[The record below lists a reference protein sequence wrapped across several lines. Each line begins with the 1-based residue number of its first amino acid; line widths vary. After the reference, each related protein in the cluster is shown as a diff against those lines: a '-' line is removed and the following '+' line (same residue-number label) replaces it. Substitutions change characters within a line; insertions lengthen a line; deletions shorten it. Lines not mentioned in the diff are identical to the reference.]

1 MKAELERRAFLKAA
15 AAACVAVRTPYAL
28 AAWCSPSKMKEMEVD
43 EEGGKSTKE
52 LEALLDAVERTYAGR
67 PYLVIRTRYMM
78 TMFDNVRVC
87 LAKNHTSSSARA
99 T

>member
-1 MKAELERRAFLKAA
+1 MKAELERGAFLKAA
-15 AAACVAVRTPYAL
+15 AAACLAMRTPYAL

-67 PYLVIRTRYMM
+67 PYLVIRTRFHAPKVLRPFLIE
-78 TMFDNVRVC
+78 TV
-87 LAKNHTSSSARA
+87 
-99 T
+99 

>member
-15 AAACVAVRTPYAL
+15 AAACVAVRTPYTL

-52 LEALLDAVERTYAGR
+52 LEALLDDPAVHR
-67 PYLVIRTRYMM
+67 LVAAAA
-78 TMFDNVRVC
+78 F
-87 LAKNHTSSSARA
+87 LA
-99 T
+99 